1 MAKLVI
7 GLVGE
12 KGGGKGKFTELIKEW
27 AKIVTCKFPTVKSTR
42 FSDVLN
48 DILKILSVSPSR
60 ENLQKLVL
68 NLKNAYGPDILTNA
82 VHNRVLNEESDI
94 VILDGIRWPT
104 DEQML
109 RKFPNNILV
118 YITADAKIRYERTK
132 IRGEKA
138 GESEASFEQFQKEE
152 QVETEIFIPQIGS
165 RADIK
170 IRNNGT
176 IEEFEDEIRN
186 FYEQFIKKALR

>member
-1 MAKLVI
+1 MKLVV

-12 KGGGKGKFTELIKEW
+12 KGGGKGKFTELIKEL
-27 AKIVTCKFPTVKSTR
+27 AKATTIKSVR

-48 DILKILSVSPSR
+48 DILKIISIAPSR

-82 VHNRVLNEESDI
+82 VYNRVLNEKSDI
-94 VILDGIRWPT
+94 VILDGIRWLT

-109 RKFPNNILV
+109 RKFPNNVLV

-138 GESEASFEQFQKEE
+138 GENEASFEQFQKEE

-165 RADIK
+165 RADVVIH
-170 IRNNGT
+170 NNGT
-176 IEEFEDEIRN
+176 MEGFENQVRN
-186 FYEQFIKKALR
+186 FNERYIKKP